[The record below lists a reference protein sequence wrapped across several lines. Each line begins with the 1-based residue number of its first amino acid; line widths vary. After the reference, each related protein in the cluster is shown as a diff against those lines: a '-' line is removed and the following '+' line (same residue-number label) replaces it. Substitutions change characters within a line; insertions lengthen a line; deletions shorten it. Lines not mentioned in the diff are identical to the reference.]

1 MPSSRI
7 PLVPALLAV
16 LLGALAP
23 APASAGAVRG
33 RVYLTRQAAQ
43 ADSNG
48 HANALIALQAS
59 IGDAVIS
66 IEPAPAK
73 LEKRLAHKAS
83 KVHDA
88 PRVDQMKMKFIPRV
102 MVVATGDSVVFT
114 NLDSL
119 YHNVFSISTARH
131 FDLGRMPPGKIDG
144 VRFERPGVVNLHC
157 ELHPEMMGYV
167 VVLPTRVYTR
177 PDSLGSFALPK
188 LPRGHYVLHAWHP
201 RVGDKAREFDV
212 PRHGAT
218 RLELVF

>member
-1 MPSSRI
+1 MPPSRI
-7 PLVPALLAV
+7 TLVSALLAV
-16 LLGALAP
+16 LVAAHVP
-23 APASAGAVRG
+23 AIARAGAVRG
-33 RVYLTRQAAQ
+33 RVYLSRQAAV
-43 ADSNG
+43 ADSTG
-48 HANALIALQAS
+48 RSAALVALQAG

-73 LEKRLAHKAS
+73 LEKRLAHKAA

-88 PRVDQMKMKFIPRV
+88 PRVDQMEMKFIPRV
-102 MVVATGDSVVFT
+102 MAVAAGDSVVFA

-131 FDLGRMPPGKIDG
+131 FDLGRMPPGKIGG
-144 VRFERPGVVNLHC
+144 VRFERAGVINLHC

-177 PDSLGSFALPK
+177 PDSLGSFTLPN

-201 RVGDKAREFDV
+201 RVGDRARAFDV

-218 RLELVF
+218 RLAVVL